1 MFTIKFKIITSK
13 ILKII
18 SINMEEEKSSTKI
31 SGKGTPYNRAQL
43 TQLSLG
49 TSDIDSA
56 INDCS
61 LSSSESQDQRVD
73 NKNI

>member
-1 MFTIKFKIITSK
+1 
-13 ILKII
+13 
-18 SINMEEEKSSTKI
+18 MEEKKSTTKI

-56 INDCS
+56 INDDS
-61 LSSSESQDQRVD
+61 LSSSESQNQIVD
-73 NKNI
+73 VGNNQS